1 MDANKIKLADD
12 RSYFIGDR
20 VVFSQVMLFVFTGLI
35 TFVMEAVDIGGMIIP
50 FWWLFCLIL
59 PIGSMI
65 WIALKQDS
73 LYFNYSWKALFGL
86 FSLIWVSPTVYLGVV
101 IDDYF
106 VGTFNAFWLSVFLA
120 LIYTTGYWLAK
131 IFRMR
136 RQQTGSLYWKMFAVS
151 AVIIVVASVVGGLL
165 YSSALQESGL
175 SPFAFF
181 EILSCQ
187 SCVTSVYI
195 IIAGVGIVIS
205 MLLHYYML
213 SCLFDPEGLS
223 VEEDPPNHCYLRIMI
238 ISLILMFISWLLML
252 ILIPPIAG
260 GSGGK
265 GKRGGGVARIRTYR
279 TYATVRNY
287 GQKRYPADA
296 VEEEWKEY
304 GLGKEGKEES

>member
-20 VVFSQVMLFVFTGLI
+20 VVFSQVMLFAFTGLI
-35 TFVMEAVDIGGMIIP
+35 TFVMEAVDIGGMIISL
-50 FWWLFCLIL
+50 WWLFCLIL

-65 WIALKQDS
+65 WIVLKQES

-86 FSLIWVSPTVYLGVV
+86 FAVIWTSPTVYLGVV

-106 VGTFNAFWLSVFLA
+106 SGTFNAFWLSVFLA
-120 LIYTTGYWLAK
+120 LIYTAGYWLAK
-131 IFRMR
+131 VFRIR
-136 RQQTGSLYWKMFAVS
+136 RQGTGSLYLKMLVVS
-151 AVIIVVASVVGGLL
+151 VVIIIVASVVGGLL
-165 YSSALQESGL
+165 YSSALEASGL
-175 SPFAFF
+175 DPFAFF

-205 MLLHYYML
+205 MILHYYML
-213 SCLFDPEGLS
+213 SCLFDPEGIS

-238 ISLILMFISWLLML
+238 VSLILMFISWFLML
-252 ILIPPIAG
+252 ILFPPIAG

-265 GKRGGGVARIRTYR
+265 GKKGARIPRARVHTR
-279 TYATVRNY
+279 YATYRNY
-287 GQKRYPADA
+287 GGQRYPKDK

-304 GLGKEGKEES
+304 RLGKEAKEDT